1 MKLSGKLIASIMIA
15 IILVGGATWAFASG
29 AMTIRACVDP
39 ATGHIRIVQDLSE
52 CRPAEQ
58 PLEWNIVGPPGPP
71 GEQGP
76 PGPEGPPGEQ
86 GPPGPPGEQGPPG
99 VSGYQRVSEGFADTL
114 APNQV
119 FLGNASCPDGT
130 KVLGGGF
137 SFSAPGADDI
147 IARRSFPLND
157 TTWQVLIHNAGAA
170 SSDFTLR
177 VWAVCAFTQ

>member
-1 MKLSGKLIASIMIA
+1 MRISNKLIASVLIA

-29 AMTIRACVDP
+29 GVTIRACVEP
-39 ATGHIRIVQDLSE
+39 GNGSIRIVQSLNDCLPS
-52 CRPAEQ
+52 EQ
-58 PLEWNIVGPPGPP
+58 PLEWNIVGPPGPQ

-76 PGPEGPPGEQ
+76 PGPQGEQ
-86 GPPGPPGEQGPPG
+86 GPPGPQGEPGI
-99 VSGYQRVSEGFADTL
+99 SGYQRVSEGFADSL

-119 FLGNASCPDGT
+119 FLGNVSCPDGK

-147 IARRSFPLND
+147 IARRSFPVDD
-157 TTWQVLIHNAGAA
+157 TSWQVLIHNAGADT
-170 SSDFTLR
+170 SNFTLR